1 MLNNSFKI
9 STRQEHRALLEKH
22 QALREEHNVLREV
35 LRREHDALC
44 EGHNVSQGLVN
55 QLQVKVA
62 DVSNILLPPNSCS
75 IAESVSR
82 PLYQR
87 LTVNNGLY
95 SKHSFARGYQ
105 GEILQCSPR
114 TSLCKRTRHDANV
127 KHLTSGSLRMM
138 LDANH
143 DIRKLDNDAAR
154 KASNADIAA
163 AIYSSSLMKTVNI
176 FLRTTTMHVASVQ
189 YRHLYQ
195 MTCSVIEYT
204 ITYTLESIQY
214 HWLNWA
220 NLDST

>member
-1 MLNNSFKI
+1 M
-9 STRQEHRALLEKH
+9 
-22 QALREEHNVLREV
+22 
-35 LRREHDALC
+35 C

-55 QLQVKVA
+55 QLQVEVA

-163 AIYSSSLMKTVNI
+163 AIYSSIHRLSDEDREYLSQNHHYACGIRPVLTPISNDMQRNKIHHYIHLGINSISLAKLGELGLDMIT
-176 FLRTTTMHVASVQ
+176 VASLHEQ
-189 YRHLYQ
+189 GWTQLL
-195 MTCSVIEYT
+195 TLLSVPSFSSNISGY
-204 ITYTLESIQY
+204 LPKASK
-214 HWLNWA
+214 
-220 NLDST
+220 